1 MYKLKATAR
10 QTRSGIDVRIT
21 GWLADSCGRA
31 KIVGTYPGNIIHLVD
46 PGYAE
51 VYINE
56 WSVAGPCTDGL
67 VKWEGRKMI
76 RDFKHRRVAIL
87 VNGTRKI
94 TVPVIG
100 AAATEKAQARI
111 LPGRNWIVTALVGPT
126 RPPYS
131 RCVVRPKG
139 APFPFIY
146 RKVFGPNTF
155 LACQLFRVKNCR
167 ALRV

>member
-10 QTRSGIDVRIT
+10 QTRSGIDVRIE
-21 GWLADSCGRA
+21 GWLANGCGRA
-31 KIVGTYPGNIIHLVD
+31 KVVGKYPGNIVHIVD

-56 WSVAGPCTDGL
+56 WAVAGPCTQAL
-67 VKWEGRKMI
+67 VKWKAREMI

-87 VNGTRKI
+87 VNGNKKI

-100 AAATEKAQARI
+100 AAASENAQARV
-111 LPGRNWIVTALVGPT
+111 LPGRNWIVTALLGPSK
-126 RPPYS
+126 PPYS
-131 RCVVRPKG
+131 GCAVRPKG
-139 APFPFIY
+139 APFPLIY

-155 LACQLFRVKNCR
+155 LTCQLFRLKNCK